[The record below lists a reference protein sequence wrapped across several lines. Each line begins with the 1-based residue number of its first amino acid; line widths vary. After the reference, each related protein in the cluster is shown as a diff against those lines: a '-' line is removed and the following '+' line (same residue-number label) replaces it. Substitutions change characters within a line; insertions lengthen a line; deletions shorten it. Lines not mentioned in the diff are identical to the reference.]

1 MFYQFN
7 SEIAKAV
14 GVEDAIILHCLYV
27 WIVKNAANNHNL
39 HDGRYWTYNSVE
51 AWQKLLPFMS
61 ERTIKRHLAELE
73 KKGIV
78 LRCTDDKNP
87 RDRTMWYTFS
97 NAGAELLSANE
108 YNICPI
114 LHLPKIANAKC
125 QSGTMQ
131 SAKVAQCNKY
141 NNIIYNNNINKQYK
155 ENNNIPNVILLSK
168 KDELSLPNAENAN
181 GELDEKQGT
190 ASMPEIAAQYQQ
202 APPPTPS
209 PAEAKQAAYARAEEE
224 FRQELKQYTLEFG
237 EDMINDFFN
246 YWSEPNRSK
255 TKMRKDMER
264 TWDTHRRLLTWF
276 RRTNENI
283 MRHGT
288 YIERKEAAK
297 RQSDMES
304 MQRLAAIAARGYSPK
319 QENDEELGF

>member
-1 MFYQFN
+1 M
-7 SEIAKAV
+7 I
-14 GVEDAIILHCLYV
+14 
-27 WIVKNAANNHNL
+27 
-39 HDGRYWTYNSVE
+39 
-51 AWQKLLPFMS
+51 
-61 ERTIKRHLAELE
+61 TIKRNFNENYVTLCNVFLRDKELSAKAKGVLATIMCLPRNWDFSVNGLATVMKESRTTLFSIINELIE
-73 KKGIV
+73 HGYCERKQK
-78 LRCTDDKNP
+78 RDKNGSFSEIE
-87 RDRTMWYTFS
+87 YTFGDLPHS
-97 NAGAELLSANE
+97 KTPHTETPHTESETQYNKELIKERN
-108 YNICPI
+108 
-114 LHLPKIANAKC
+114 
-125 QSGTMQ
+125 
-131 SAKVAQCNKY
+131 NKER
-141 NNIIYNNNINKQYK
+141 I
-155 ENNNIPNVILLSK
+155 NIPNVIFIPK
-168 KDELSLPNAENAN
+168 KGELSLPNAENAN

-190 ASMPEIAAQYQQ
+190 ATMSEIAAQYQQ

-209 PAEAKQAAYARAEEE
+209 PIEAKQAAYARAEEE

-255 TKMRKDMER
+255 TKMRKDIER

-276 RRTNENI
+276 KRNNENI

-304 MQRLAAIAARGYSPK
+304 MQRLAAIAARGYSPE

>member
-1 MFYQFN
+1 M
-7 SEIAKAV
+7 I
-14 GVEDAIILHCLYV
+14 
-27 WIVKNAANNHNL
+27 
-39 HDGRYWTYNSVE
+39 
-51 AWQKLLPFMS
+51 
-61 ERTIKRHLAELE
+61 TIKRNFNENYVTLCNVFLRDKKLSAKAKGVLATIMCLPRNWDFSTNGLVSIMKESRPTVLNIINELIEHGYCVRKQKRDE
-73 KKGIV
+73 KG
-78 LRCTDDKNP
+78 
-87 RDRTMWYTFS
+87 TFS
-97 NAGAELLSANE
+97 EYEYIFGDYPQSKKPNPVKPSPVFFPQYNKELIKE
-108 YNICPI
+108 R
-114 LHLPKIANAKC
+114 
-125 QSGTMQ
+125 
-131 SAKVAQCNKY
+131 
-141 NNIIYNNNINKQYK
+141 NNNK
-155 ENNNIPNVILLSK
+155 ERINIPNVIFIPK
-168 KDELSLPNAENAN
+168 KGELSLPNAENAN

-237 EDMINDFFN
+237 EDMINEFFL

-255 TKMRKDMER
+255 TKMRKDIER

-276 RRTNENI
+276 RRHNENI